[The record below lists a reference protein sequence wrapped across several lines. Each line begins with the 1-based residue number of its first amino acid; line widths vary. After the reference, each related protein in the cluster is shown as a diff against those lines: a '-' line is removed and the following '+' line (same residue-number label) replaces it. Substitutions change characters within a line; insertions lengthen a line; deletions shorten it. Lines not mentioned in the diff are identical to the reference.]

1 MMMTLAQM
9 KEGSKGVVREVLG
22 GRGAY
27 TKLQEMGIAKGK
39 EIRVLRSAGALLVA
53 VNGTKFVVGRG
64 LAMKVLVDVR
74 KEG

>member
-1 MMMTLAQM
+1 MIPLAKM
-9 KEGSKGVVREVLG
+9 REGSKGIVRDIVG

-27 TKLQEMGIAKGK
+27 TKLQEMGIVKGK
-39 EIRVLRSAGALLVA
+39 EIRVLRNVGPLLVA

-74 KEG
+74 EEG